1 MNKVFLTGR
10 LTKDPEIRTT
20 QSGTAV
26 GRYSL
31 AVETGYGENRQT
43 NFFDCVTFN
52 KTAQFVEKYLKKGMK
67 IFISG
72 ELQQRSYQNRE
83 GKNVSVVEILVQ
95 EHEFAESRV
104 NTEAQT
110 GPAPERRK
118 PAPDND
124 GFMMIPDDVSDEEL
138 PFN

>member
-10 LTKDPEIRTT
+10 LTKDPEIRVT

-43 NFFDCVTFN
+43 SFFDCVTFN

-67 IFISG
+67 IFITG

-118 PAPDND
+118 PAPEDTW
-124 GFMMIPDDVSDEEL
+124 MTIPDDVEDEGL
-138 PFN
+138 PFS